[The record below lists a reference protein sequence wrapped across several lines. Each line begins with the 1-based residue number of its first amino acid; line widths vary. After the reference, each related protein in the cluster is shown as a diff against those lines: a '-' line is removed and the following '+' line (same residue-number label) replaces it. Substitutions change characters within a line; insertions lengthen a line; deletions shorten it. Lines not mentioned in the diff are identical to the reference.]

1 VESAKSAVEV
11 VVVTLSWLSKE
22 NLDIDD
28 LSWWCLAF
36 PSSGVVALLLE
47 EAVIAN
53 GGFSDDA
60 LIEHP

>member
-1 VESAKSAVEV
+1 MESAKSPVV

-36 PSSGVVALLLE
+36 PSSGVVALLLK

-53 GGFSDDA
+53 GDFSDDA